1 MESMMIYGAVV
12 LMVICLTILSLQQL
26 LDMDQHRY
34 RFGVLRKLGAD
45 EKTLGT
51 LVLGQ
56 LGVWFGIP
64 VTLAILVS
72 AVILSYFLLTVSA
85 ELAAYVGLGAVGAQL
100 LKTVGIFLML
110 FLAYFIS
117 TGMLFQR
124 AVAKR

>member
-1 MESMMIYGAVV
+1 MEK
-12 LMVICLTILSLQQL
+12 
-26 LDMDQHRY
+26 HRY

-72 AVILSYFLLTVSA
+72 AVILAYFLQTVSV
-85 ELAAYVGLGAVGAQL
+85 ELAAYVGMGAVGAQI
-100 LKTVGIFLML
+100 LKTVGIFLVL
-110 FLAYFIS
+110 FLAYFLS
-117 TGMLFQR
+117 TGMLFRR
-124 AVAKR
+124 AVARR